1 MGSDLDLRK
10 ENGGCPRVRNNERKI
25 RNKQYKKT
33 TQTGEKRAL
42 VFGAK
47 TCVKSE
53 NVNEMKTGKSAVKQ
67 GFGLKWGNVL
77 LATCHSEAWTQIKK
91 RD

>member
-1 MGSDLDLRK
+1 MTNRK
-10 ENGGCPRVRNNERKI
+10 T
-25 RNKQYKKT
+25 RNKQYRKT

-47 TCVKSE
+47 TCVESE

-67 GFGLKWGNVL
+67 GFGLKWRNVL
-77 LATCHSEAWTQIKK
+77 LATCHSTMTYQ
-91 RD
+91 